1 LCVAPDGKI
10 TVKYP
15 AGFDPV
21 TRQFRRDDGGAGAS
35 PRKMARVGGWDASA
49 APRAGATAPAADSE
63 AKRKRAER
71 FGVAPPAQAAPP
83 ADGDEAEALRQ
94 YEIEYAAAAAE
105 QARLRAAFAELRREH
120 VAAGAPAR
128 GGGRGASGRGTGR
141 GANGRG
147 QGGGHQGRGSG
158 IASRVSLPGAAPAR
172 TASAAGPVTVA
183 AKLGMSL
190 DDLRRR

>member
-1 LCVAPDGKI
+1 M
-10 TVKYP
+10 KYP
-15 AGFDPV
+15 AGFDPA
-21 TRQFRRDDGGAGAS
+21 TRTFRRDDGGAGAS
-35 PRKMARVGGWDASA
+35 PRKMARVGGSEASA
-49 APRAGATAPAADSE
+49 APRGGGPAPAADSE

-94 YEIEYAAAAAE
+94 YEIEYKAAAAE

-128 GGGRGASGRGTGR
+128 GGGRGAGR
-141 GANGRG
+141 GAGGRG
-147 QGGGHQGRGSG
+147 QGGRGGRGAG